1 MASQHALAWKLGS
14 LKPDLLTEDPEPGS
28 SSGNGDAAGLLHDRD
43 VTVFYGD
50 PKWEARL
57 AAGSLRWKETLVED
71 PPGDF
76 TWTITPQA
84 GKETFAP
91 VDTNGSQRGGRPLVL
106 LLPRRFD
113 SIKLLEGDAWKPM
126 PGDDFILL
134 PNPGAETAPPDKIV
148 IRFRGK

>member
-1 MASQHALAWKLGS
+1 

-84 GKETFAP
+84 GKETFKP

-113 SIKLLEGDAWKPM
+113 SIKLLEGDAWKPI

-148 IRFRGK
+148 IRFRGE